1 MTNEKTVAASMSV
14 SRRITATAYRATRDG
29 GAPYEGA
36 YEISPAFES
45 QTLPTK
51 GKSMTDDVTVE
62 AIKVSRTTNASGG
75 KTVYIG

>member
-1 MTNEKTVAASMSV
+1 MIDKKHITASV
-14 SRRITATAYRATRDG
+14 SVSKRITATAYRATKDG

-36 YEISPAFES
+36 YAIFPAFES

-62 AIKVSRTTNASGG
+62 AIKISRTTNASGG